1 MSDKEPIVP
10 ITIRL
15 PESLHAAIK
24 SLAAEDV
31 RSLNSEIV
39 KLLSEAIAARDR
51 TSRE

>member
-15 PESLHAAIK
+15 PESLHLAIK
-24 SLAAEDV
+24 ALALTDV

-39 KLLSEAIAARDR
+39 KLLSEAIAARQDQ
-51 TSRE
+51 T